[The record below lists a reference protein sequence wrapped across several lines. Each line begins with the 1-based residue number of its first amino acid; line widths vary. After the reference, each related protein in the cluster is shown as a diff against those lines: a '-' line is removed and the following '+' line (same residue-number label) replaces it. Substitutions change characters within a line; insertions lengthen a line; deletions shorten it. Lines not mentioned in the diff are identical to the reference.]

1 LIYLCFVKFEEAE
14 EKFIQGWGQ
23 LGASWGINRTMSQI
37 NALLLISTQPLSTDD
52 IMAKLNIS
60 RGNANMNVRELISW
74 GIVRKSF
81 KPGDRKEYFYSVK
94 DMWEMARL
102 VSKERKRRELEPLL
116 TMLQEVRDVEGTSE
130 QVKEFKRVTR
140 DVEKVAKKADSMLD
154 LIGKLDGNRFFK
166 WLMKK

>member
-1 LIYLCFVKFEEAE
+1 VKFKEAE

-37 NALLLISTQPLSTDD
+37 NALLLIATDPMTTD
-52 IMAKLNIS
+52 EIMTKLNIS
-60 RGNANMNVRELISW
+60 RGNANMNLRELISW
-74 GIVRKSF
+74 GVVRKSF

-116 TMLQEVRDVEGTSE
+116 TMLGEVKNVEGDSPE
-130 QVKEFKRVTR
+130 VKEFQRITR
-140 DVEKVAKKADSMLD
+140 DVEKVAKKADSVLE

-166 WLMKK
+166 WFTKK